1 MPESITEFRDNYA
14 ERVSSGISVFLETH
28 GLTIMRRI
36 QESVSRSRNNIY
48 AFGNGG
54 SHAISKCFQY
64 ALEFYAADNN
74 LPVRIETGV
83 DVHRAPGTTRGDHG
97 ISFVEILKREGAD
110 RRDLVILIS
119 GSGESDNL
127 CEVAQHAK
135 LCGIPLL
142 AITGSNQGK
151 LREFVASEDYFTV
164 PVKDQQISEDII
176 QALAYFLNQPASD
189 LSPEIWRQKIAQ
201 KVSILRHA
209 VKAIPEPFVTGIA
222 DAVVDAFISH
232 KLVWVFGFD
241 HPALNICA
249 EHTAHNL
256 YWDGVYE
263 VRTPPHRFIFSSPTA
278 CDLSGIS
285 NDRSSGVLQDLT
297 GIADG
302 RERGI
307 ALLFS
312 MDTRESGPLLSRL
325 NELSIS
331 SFLFGGKIAVDP
343 SLQSVMVHETGLT
356 EPQLAAGVA
365 QILGHILGRVIR
377 LRLLEAK
384 GSSVDHDLSNPAQF
398 LINNDLA
405 QRRLLRG

>member
-1 MPESITEFRDNYA
+1 MQESITEFRDNYA
-14 ERVSSGISVFLETH
+14 ERVCNGISEFLESD
-28 GLTIMRRI
+28 GLTIIRRI
-36 QESVSRSRNNIY
+36 QDSVSRSRNNIY

-64 ALEFYAADNN
+64 AVESYAAAYK

-83 DVHRAPGTTRGDHG
+83 DVHRAPGTTRGEHG

-127 CEVAQHAK
+127 CEVAQHTK
-135 LCGIPLL
+135 ICGIPTL
-142 AITGSNQGK
+142 AITGFDQGK
-151 LREFVASEDYFTV
+151 LRDFVDSCDYFTV

-176 QALAYFLNQPASD
+176 QALAYFLDQAVSD
-189 LSPEIWRQKIAQ
+189 LKPEVWSQKIAT
-201 KVSILRHA
+201 KVPSLRA
-209 VKAIPEPFVTGIA
+209 AISAIPETFVTSIA

-302 RERGI
+302 RERGM
-307 ALLFS
+307 ALLYS
-312 MDTRESGPLLSRL
+312 MDTRESGPLLTRL

-331 SFLFGGKIAVDP
+331 SFLFVGKGSDP
-343 SLQSVMVHETGLT
+343 SLPSVMVHETGLT

-377 LRLLEAK
+377 LRLLEAN
-384 GSSVDHDLSNPAQF
+384 GSSVDQDLSNPAQF